1 MKNFKALLNL
11 VNFICIQVKFISYN
25 KVIIYYTNLKGGENT
40 RNVDRLFVVL
50 ILSILLMFSL
60 SAVFAENSDVYNATA
75 DADLLSIQESPA
87 LDVQSLQDNSTA
99 QVLQVHNNE
108 STLKSTDNSIVVSV
122 THHYDEYGQ
131 TWDEDGFPL
140 AGAII
145 NLYDS
150 NNNFI
155 SSYETDEEGMVEITN
170 LESKKYYVE
179 ACYDTFEPKKSQVLD
194 FTRRPGTLKGS
205 FDFIPD
211 ILLLVDYT
219 SHKEKLEV
227 LMNLSKRVAFIS
239 TMDYDVSREWLA
251 DYARFIHVDMFA
263 EGAYSVFTAEKLKN
277 LLKNSPAN
285 INYNVAYTFGVYNQG
300 ILNAT
305 GIHIVGAN
313 PQNNTYHTIENTYI
327 GSYFQA
333 EDIDASDVLYQN
345 MVNYL
350 KYVYYLIDPDK
361 YENPTLNESNA
372 PLMGPEC
379 GFYHPDLGI
388 FTIYPDG
395 NLINQWILTNPGYNY
410 DGIGSLNW
418 MVQDYPK
425 WFTDV
430 LDPTTLFKQFE
441 DEFIAKFNPDKKF
454 IAIATYYCGGDVVD
468 ALIRGYEEYGRPA
481 FNVFKFSTDPSMSS
495 ILRKIMD
502 VSDVGISAITS
513 LYSWSLSYANGT
525 AEPDLSEM
533 DLEVLKGVNEIS
545 KYSYESDLGPQVEW
559 TYAVTYPSFEG
570 VFGPVILSYLDD
582 NNTVQVI
589 QTGVDK
595 MVKLSCGWAD
605 LKDLNNSEKTIAIV
619 LYNYPPGKA
628 EIGAS
633 YLNVIQSTYDLLLK
647 LYEEGYTVCNISE
660 LMNIT
665 EFTKLLFNS
674 GNKGSWAGGLLT
686 KYVQENKEELIK
698 HHQLISMD
706 DFINLTADL
715 PEELYIEMV
724 NQWGAG
730 LGKSMVYTEGDEQYL
745 VVPGIW
751 FGNIFV
757 TFQPSRGWE
766 EADISE
772 VIQNYHDLKLPAHQ
786 YYVAFYEWMDKVTH
800 ANAIVSMG
808 THGTLEWLPG
818 KNIGVGSG
826 DWSFELTL
834 TPTIYP
840 YIVSNPGEAMV
851 ARDRSAA
858 MLLTHMTPAI
868 VSSGLYGNYSLLNNY
883 ITYYKDQIKLNVTS
897 NADVYKEKIIDL
909 APSLGFKNYTTNE
922 SFTEWLDE
930 LHLYLEGM
938 EDDLMTYGLHT
949 LGKIL
954 TGEELT
960 EEVITVTTSQTK
972 IYNYIMEFLY
982 PEFKGKNFY
991 EDVQGNL
998 ECLAEHDAIKEFL
1011 REYIGRLVNGSSVD
1025 ELAEIYGI
1033 EVGSSLYNS
1042 TSYAAQVIVNIQNN
1056 NEWNAILTALEGGYV
1071 PAGLFADPAYGDSIP
1086 TGYDGYASD
1095 PTRMPSEAA
1104 YESSIKIVDLLLSNY
1119 YEEHGNWPELT
1130 ALILWGTEI
1139 SRTEGIGV
1147 AEFLYLLGCKPVWSD
1162 NGKVIGV
1169 EMLPLEDLTVTLNN
1183 GSVVNRPRID
1193 VYASL
1198 VTSNK
1203 DWIRWMVT
1211 GVKLA
1216 AFADGETEENNFVI
1230 KHYAE
1235 NPTLDR
1241 LFGLP
1246 GNILEGTGMSTL
1258 IPNTADW
1265 DIETVNEKAM
1275 SIYLESVSFAWTL
1288 DDDGNIA
1295 INKEKDTFMYLLNKT
1310 ELITQNLDSTWRV
1323 LDSDDYYDWFG
1334 GLYNAASLLREKSG
1348 QERPDTS
1355 FVDIRDKN
1363 KYLAKSY
1370 EEELEFEI
1378 RTTLLNPKYLEAL
1391 TGDGAGMNWIAT
1403 RYQNMFGTLT
1413 VANNKLD
1420 KQLGNQLADSLFG
1433 IATGVG
1439 DETTSVGLQSA
1450 LAHMF
1455 YLGTQGTWDAD
1466 VSKLEQLANEYMN
1479 QVINYG
1485 VACCHHT
1492 CKNLE
1497 FNMKIIQASSLS
1509 PAEKQLFAEILAQAT
1524 NTDPLY
1530 KMEDNPSEGENSDDN
1545 TNAHELV
1552 NGTTN
1557 QESDLSGG
1565 QTSAGNDA
1573 STPGDAKTASQSQSS
1588 SDASPSSTGGS
1599 GAKAYELSEKSA
1611 SKSASSAESS
1621 MPIFVI
1627 IAIIVLIAIFLVGY
1641 LRNQK
1646 DDYDDY

>member
-1 MKNFKALLNL
+1 
-11 VNFICIQVKFISYN
+11 
-25 KVIIYYTNLKGGENT
+25 
-40 RNVDRLFVVL
+40 
-50 ILSILLMFSL
+50 MFSL
-60 SAVFAENSDVYNATA
+60 STAYAQDNATSDVGVINNESA
-75 DADLLSIQESPA
+75 SVQENPILA
-87 LDVQSLQDNSTA
+87 VQDSQDNSSVQQLQAQQASEPKLTA
-99 QVLQVHNNE
+99 TNNVI
-108 STLKSTDNSIVVSV
+108 KVNVI
-122 THHYDEYGQ
+122 HHYDEIAK

-150 NNNFI
+150 NNNLI
-155 SSYETDEEGMVEITN
+155 SSYVTDDDGNVEITN
-170 LESKKYYVE
+170 LESDKYYVE
-179 ACYDTFEPKKSQVLD
+179 AVYADFDPKKSTVLD
-194 FTRRPGTLKGS
+194 FTKRSGTLKGS
-205 FDFIPD
+205 FDFVPD
-211 ILLLVDYT
+211 ILLLVDYG
-219 SHKEKLEV
+219 SHKEKLGV
-227 LMNLSKRVAFIS
+227 LMELSKRVAFIS
-239 TMDYDVSREWLA
+239 TMDYDASREWLTE
-251 DYARFIHVDMFA
+251 YANFIHVDMFA
-263 EGAYSVFTAEKLKN
+263 EGAYSVFTADKLRN
-277 LLKNSPAN
+277 LLKDSPAN
-285 INYNVAYTFGVYNQG
+285 ANYNVAYTFGVYTQG

-305 GIHIVGAN
+305 GIHIVGAS
-313 PQNNTYHTIENTYI
+313 PGNNTYHTIENTYI

-333 EDIDASDVLYQN
+333 EDIDSSDVLYQN

-350 KYVYYLIDPDK
+350 KYVYYLINPTK
-361 YENPTLNESNA
+361 YENPTLNDSNA

-395 NLINQWILTNPGYNY
+395 KLINQWILTNPGYNY

-430 LDPTTLFKQFE
+430 LDPTVLFKQFE
-441 DEFIAKFNPDKKF
+441 DEYITKFNPDKKF

-468 ALIRGYEEYGRPA
+468 SLIRGYEEYGRPA

-495 ILRKIMD
+495 ILRRIMN

-605 LKDLNNSEKTIAIV
+605 LKDLNNSDKTIAIV

-686 KYVQENKEELIK
+686 QYVQDNKEELIK

-706 DFINLTADL
+706 DFIDLTSDL
-715 PEELYIEMV
+715 PPELYAEMV

-745 VVPGIW
+745 VVPGVW

-786 YYVAFYEWMDKVTH
+786 YYVAFYEWMDKVTK
-800 ANAIVSMG
+800 ANAIISMG

-818 KNIGVGSG
+818 KNIGVGAG

-858 MLLTHMTPAI
+858 MLLTHMTPAM
-868 VSSGLYGNYSLLNNY
+868 VSSGLYGNYTVLNNY
-883 ITYYKDQIKLNVTS
+883 ITYYKDQIKLNVTA

-909 APSLGFKNYTTNE
+909 APSLGFRNYTTNE
-922 SFTEWLDE
+922 SFTDWLDE
-930 LHLYLEGM
+930 LHLYLESMG
-938 EDDLMTYGLHT
+938 DDFMTYGLHT
-949 LGKIL
+949 LGKVL

-960 EEVITVTTSQTK
+960 EEVITITTSQTR

-982 PEFKGKNFY
+982 PELTGKNFY
-991 EDVQGNL
+991 EDVQNSLQYL
-998 ECLAEHDAIKEFL
+998 EEKDKIKGFL
-1011 REYIGRLVNGSSVD
+1011 REYIGGLVNGSSVD
-1025 ELAEIYGI
+1025 ELSEIYGI
-1033 EVGSSLYNS
+1033 EVNSSLYNA
-1042 TSYAAQVIVNIQNN
+1042 TVYAAQVIVNIQNN

-1071 PAGLFADPAYGDSIP
+1071 AAGLFADPAYGDSIP

-1104 YESSIKIVDLLLSNY
+1104 YESSVKIVDLLLANY
-1119 YEEHGNWPELT
+1119 YEEHGKWPELT

-1147 AEFLYLLGCKPVWSD
+1147 AEFLYLLGCKPVWSE

-1169 EMLPLEDLTVTLNN
+1169 ELIPLEDLTVTLNN

-1211 GVKLA
+1211 GTQLA
-1216 AFADGETEENNFVI
+1216 AFVDGETEADNFVK

-1258 IPNTADW
+1258 IPNSADW
-1265 DIETVNEKAM
+1265 SIETVNEKAM

-1288 DDDGNIA
+1288 DEKGNIA
-1295 INKEKDTFMYLLNKT
+1295 INKEKETFMYLLNKT

-1363 KYLAKSY
+1363 RYLAKSY

-1378 RTTLLNPKYLEAL
+1378 RTTLLNPKYLEPL
-1391 TGDGAGMNWIAT
+1391 IENGAGMNWVAT

-1413 VANNKLD
+1413 VANNKLE
-1420 KQLGNQLADSLFG
+1420 KQLGNQLTDSLLG
-1433 IATGVG
+1433 IAGGIG
-1439 DETTSVGLQSA
+1439 DETTSVGLQSS

-1455 YLGTQGTWDAD
+1455 YLGTQGTWNAD
-1466 VSKLEQLANEYMN
+1466 SSKLQQIANEYMN
-1479 QVINYG
+1479 QVIQYG

-1497 FNMKIIQASSLS
+1497 FNMKIIQASSLT
-1509 PAEKQLFAEILAQAT
+1509 PAQKQQFAEILAKAT

-1530 KMEDNPSEGENSDDN
+1530 KMDEQEVVPDNSNEETSNGESSNGKS
-1545 TNAHELV
+1545 NAHELV
-1552 NGTTN
+1552 NGTTM
-1557 QESDLSGG
+1557 QESDSSGG

-1573 STPGDAKTASQSQSS
+1573 STPGDAKVASQSQSS
-1588 SDASPSSTGGS
+1588 AAASSQSSAGES
-1599 GAKAYELSEKSA
+1599 SANAYELSEKSA
-1611 SKSASSAESS
+1611 SKSVSSAESS

-1627 IAIIVLIAIFLVGY
+1627 IAVIVLIAIFLVGY
-1641 LRNQK
+1641 LRSQNG
-1646 DDYDDY
+1646 DYDDY

>member
-1 MKNFKALLNL
+1 MD
-11 VNFICIQVKFISYN
+11 V
-25 KVIIYYTNLKGGENT
+25 YYSNLKGGENT
-40 RNVDRLFVVL
+40 KKLDNKLLIVL
-50 ILSILLMFSL
+50 ILSILVMFSL
-60 SAVFAENSDVYNATA
+60 NTAYAQNNATSDMGA
-75 DADLLSIQESPA
+75 VNNDSALIQESPVLA
-87 LDVQSLQDNSTA
+87 VQESQDNSSL
-99 QVLQVHNNE
+99 QQLQVQQTNE
-108 STLKSTDNSIVVSV
+108 SKLSSTDNVIEVNVN
-122 THHYDEYGQ
+122 HHYDEIAQ

-150 NNNFI
+150 NNNLI
-155 SSYETDEEGMVEITN
+155 STYETDDDGYVEITD

-179 ACYDTFEPKKSQVLD
+179 AVYADFEPKKSSVLD
-194 FTRRPGTLKGS
+194 FTRRSGTLRGS

-211 ILLLVDYT
+211 ILLLVDYG

-227 LMNLSKRVAFIS
+227 LMNYSKRIAFIS

-251 DYARFIHVDMFA
+251 EYANFIHIDMFA
-263 EGAYSVFTAEKLKN
+263 EGAYSVFTAEKLRN
-277 LLKNSPAN
+277 LLKDSPAN
-285 INYNVAYTFGVYNQG
+285 INYNVAYTFGVYTQG

-305 GIHIVGAN
+305 GIHIVGAS
-313 PQNNTYHTIENTYI
+313 PGNNTYHTIENTYI

-333 EDIDASDVLYQN
+333 EDIDASNVLYQN
-345 MVNYL
+345 MANYL
-350 KYVYYLIDPDK
+350 KYVYYLINPTK
-361 YENPTLNESNA
+361 YENPTLNDSNA
-372 PLMGPEC
+372 PLMGPES

-388 FTIYPDG
+388 FTIYPEG
-395 NLINQWILTNPGYNY
+395 KLINQWILNNPGYNY

-430 LDPTTLFKQFE
+430 LDPTVLFKQFE
-441 DEFIAKFNPDKKF
+441 DEYIAKFNPDKKF

-468 ALIRGYEEYGRPA
+468 SLIRGYEENGRPA
-481 FNVFKFSTDPSMSS
+481 FNVFKFSTNPAMSS
-495 ILRKIMD
+495 ILRRVME

-525 AEPDLSEM
+525 AEPDLSEI

-545 KYSYESDLGPQVEW
+545 KYSYESDLGPQIEW

-605 LKDLNNSEKTIAIV
+605 LKDLNNSDKTIAIV

-633 YLNVIQSTYDLLLK
+633 YLDVIQSTYDLLLK

-686 KYVQENKEELIK
+686 QYVQENKEELIK

-706 DFINLTADL
+706 DFIDLTSDL
-715 PEELYIEMV
+715 PEELYVEMV
-724 NQWGAG
+724 NQWGSG

-786 YYVAFYEWMDKVTH
+786 YYVAFYEWMDKVTK
-800 ANAIVSMG
+800 ANAIISMG

-818 KNIGVGSG
+818 KNIGVGAG

-858 MLLTHMTPAI
+858 MLLTHMTPAM
-868 VSSGLYGNYSLLNNY
+868 VSSELYGNYSVLNNY

-897 NADVYKEKIIDL
+897 NAEVYKEKIIDL
-909 APSLGFKNYTTNE
+909 APALGFRNYTTNE

-938 EDDLMTYGLHT
+938 EDDFMTYGLHT

-960 EEVITVTTSQTK
+960 EEVITITTSQTK
-972 IYNYIMEFLY
+972 IYNHIMEFLY
-982 PEFKGKNFY
+982 PELAGKNYY
-991 EDVQGNL
+991 EDVQNDL
-998 ECLAEHDAIKEFL
+998 KYLDEHHAIKEFL

-1025 ELAEIYGI
+1025 ELSEIYGI
-1033 EVGSSLYNS
+1033 EVNSSLYNA
-1042 TSYAAQVIVNIQNN
+1042 TVYAAQVIVNIQNN

-1071 PAGLFADPAYGDSIP
+1071 PGGLFADPAYGDSIP

-1104 YESSIKIVDLLLSNY
+1104 YESSVKIVDLLLANY
-1119 YEEHGNWPELT
+1119 YEEHGKWPELT

-1147 AEFLYLLGCKPVWSD
+1147 AEFLYLLGCKPVWSE

-1169 EMLPLEDLTVTLNN
+1169 EMIPLEDLTVTLNN

-1211 GVKLA
+1211 GTKLA
-1216 AFADGETEENNFVI
+1216 AFAEGETEADNFVK

-1265 DIETVNEKAM
+1265 SIETVNEKAM

-1288 DDDGNIA
+1288 DDDGNIV
-1295 INKEKDTFMYLLNKT
+1295 INKEKETFMYLLNKT

-1363 KYLAKSY
+1363 RYLAKSY

-1378 RTTLLNPKYLEAL
+1378 RTTLLNPKYLEPL
-1391 TGDGAGMNWIAT
+1391 IQNGAGMNWIAT

-1420 KQLGNQLADSLFG
+1420 KQLGNQLTDSLLG
-1433 IATGVG
+1433 IAKGIG
-1439 DETTSVGLQSA
+1439 DETTSVGLQSS

-1455 YLGTQGTWDAD
+1455 YLGTQGTWNAD
-1466 VSKLEQLANEYMN
+1466 NQKLQQIADEYMN
-1479 QVINYG
+1479 QVIQYG

-1497 FNMKIIQASSLS
+1497 FNMKIIQASSLT
-1509 PAEKQLFAEILAQAT
+1509 PTQKQQFAEILAQAT

-1530 KMEDNPSEGENSDDN
+1530 QMDEQDIPDNSNEDVSNGESSNGKN
-1545 TNAHELV
+1545 NAHELV
-1552 NGTTN
+1552 NGTTM
-1557 QESDLSGG
+1557 QESDSSGG

-1573 STPGDAKTASQSQSS
+1573 STPGDAKVASQSQSS
-1588 SDASPSSTGGS
+1588 SASSQSSAGES
-1599 GAKAYELSEKSA
+1599 SANAYELSQKSA
-1611 SKSASSAESS
+1611 SKSVSSAESS

-1627 IAIIVLIAIFLVGY
+1627 IAVVVLIAIFLVGY
-1641 LRNQK
+1641 VRSQNE
-1646 DDYDDY
+1646 DYDDY